1 VDSNLRCLGF
11 ATDICITEF
20 AYKEVLQINIIFRI
34 DRSTQQLSV
43 NGIISVNTV
52 AACLFTVSIV
62 TKFNC
67 GTLSRKL
74 DANGLQLR

>member
-1 VDSNLRCLGF
+1 MDTNLHCLGF
-11 ATDICITEF
+11 ATDNCITEF
-20 AYKEVLQINIIFRI
+20 ACTEVLQINIIFRM
-34 DRSTQQLSV
+34 DRNTQQLSV

-67 GTLSRKL
+67 GTLFRKL
-74 DANGLQLR
+74 DANGL